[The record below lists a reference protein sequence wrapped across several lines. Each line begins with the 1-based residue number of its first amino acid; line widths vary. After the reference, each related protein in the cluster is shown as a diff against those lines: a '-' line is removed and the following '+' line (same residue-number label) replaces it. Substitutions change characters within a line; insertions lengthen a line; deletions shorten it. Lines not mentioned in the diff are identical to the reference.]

1 MMSSMSSTTKLG
13 VQSMRIAWVSYGFL
27 EYSLAHANMMAD
39 SNDVLLMLPE
49 EKEDSIELQISNRID
64 YRPFKK
70 PRLRQPLRQWFSIR
84 SLLKNIDEFRPDIVH
99 LQQGHLWFN
108 FALRSLRRKY
118 PVVITIHDPR
128 YHAGDIES
136 QKTPQWITDYGFRQ
150 ADHIIVHGKALATQV
165 QSLFGT
171 PSDRL
176 HVIPHISIC
185 AKPTEMQMVPE
196 EPKNVLF
203 FGRIW
208 EYKGLDYLIEAE
220 PLITARHPDVKIV
233 IAGQGEDFSK
243 YQSKMTHPERFEVL
257 NRWISPEEQAS
268 LFQRASIV
276 VLPYTEAT
284 QSGVVPVAYEFG
296 KPVVATSVGA
306 LPECVTDGTTGLL
319 VPPRDSASLAKAI
332 IALLEDPGRRHAMG
346 EAGRTWLESVA
357 APRPVVDA
365 TLQTYLQA
373 IESRRI

>member
-1 MMSSMSSTTKLG
+1 
-13 VQSMRIAWVSYGFL
+13 MRIAWISYGFL
-27 EYSLAHANMMAD
+27 EYSLAHVNVMAD
-39 SNDVLLMLPE
+39 SHDVLLMLPE
-49 EKEDSIELQISNRID
+49 QKEDSIELQVSKRID

-70 PRLRQPLRQWFSIR
+70 PRLRQPLRQLFSVR
-84 SLLKNIDEFRPDIVH
+84 SLLKTIDDFRPDIVH
-99 LQQGHLWFN
+99 VQQGHLWFN

-128 YHAGDIES
+128 YHAGDVES

-171 PSDRL
+171 PIESL
-176 HVIPHISIC
+176 HVIPHISVC
-185 AKPTEMQMVPE
+185 VKPTEMQLVPE

-233 IAGQGEDFSK
+233 IAGRGEDFSK
-243 YQSKMTHPERFEVL
+243 YQSKMKHPERFEVL
-257 NRWISPEEQAS
+257 NRWISPEEQAT

-319 VPPRDSASLAKAI
+319 VAPRDSTSLAKAI
-332 IALLEDPGRRHAMG
+332 IALLDDPGRRHAMG
-346 EAGRTWLESVA
+346 KAGRTWLENVA

-365 TLQTYLQA
+365 TLRTYEQA
-373 IESRRI
+373 IQSKQI